1 MAEDDPKQKMRA
13 FDDEV
18 AIAIAQLYLVHMLQ
32 STLPAGFIAPCLP
45 TKTDKLPSGSQ
56 WLHEIKHDG
65 FRIIARK
72 NGAQV
77 RLYSRPGNDLT
88 RRFPLIVET
97 LARLR
102 SRSCIID
109 GEAVACD
116 DNGVASFDLV
126 RHHRANERIFLYAF
140 DLIELNG
147 DDLRRDPLEVQQGH
161 ARIYRGQGSP
171 RHPVQRA
178 FGGRRPDR
186 LRPCL
191 QDGARRYRVEAE
203 GLGLPFWPLARLA
216 QDEESGGAG
225 GSMQH

>member
-1 MAEDDPKQKMRA
+1 MAETTLNKKMRA

-18 AIAIAQLYLVHMLQ
+18 ALTVAPFYLVHMLQ
-32 STLPAGFIAPCLP
+32 RTLPAGFIAPCLP

-72 NGAQV
+72 DGPRV

-116 DNGVASFDLV
+116 PIAFSRARNRVSCRYSFPPSMTLLSTSRPRERSASKFQTSC
-126 RHHRANERIFLYAF
+126 
-140 DLIELNG
+140 
-147 DDLRRDPLEVQQGH
+147 LR
-161 ARIYRGQGSP
+161 SP
-171 RHPVQRA
+171 TR
-178 FGGRRPDR
+178 
-186 LRPCL
+186 
-191 QDGARRYRVEAE
+191 
-203 GLGLPFWPLARLA
+203 
-216 QDEESGGAG
+216 
-225 GSMQH
+225 